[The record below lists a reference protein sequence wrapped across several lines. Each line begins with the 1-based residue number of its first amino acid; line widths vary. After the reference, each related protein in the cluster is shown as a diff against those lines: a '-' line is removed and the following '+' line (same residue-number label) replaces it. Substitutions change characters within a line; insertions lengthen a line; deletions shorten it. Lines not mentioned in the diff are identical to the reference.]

1 MFDVSLQKEIVRQR
15 FIAYNGSSSC
25 NVSDVATE
33 YMPVLKWLE
42 HRATGFEDNQA
53 LVYCNKTDDESC
65 DRMSLDD
72 KESDVSDDEIEEW

>member
-1 MFDVSLQKEIVRQR
+1 MFDVSMQKEMLRRR
-15 FIAYNGSSSC
+15 FIAYNGSSSS

-42 HRATGFEDNQA
+42 YKASGFEDNQA
-53 LVYCNKTDDESC
+53 LVHCNKTHDERC

-72 KESDVSDDEIEEW
+72 RESDDDEIEEW